1 VDGCDEVAHARD
13 AEQLEARNRANV
25 APSTAVTL
33 RASDMGATSARG
45 L

>member
-13 AEQLEARNRANV
+13 AEQLEARNNANV
-25 APSTAVTL
+25 APPAVVTSH
-33 RASDMGATSARG
+33 ANDTGVGSARG